1 MPIVKGGEA
10 TMMEENEFYA
20 IETFGSTGRGIVRD
34 DMDTSH
40 YMKNFDAPFVPLR
53 LQASQKLLGTV
64 NKNFGT
70 LAFCKRWLDRLGAT
84 KYQMALKDLCDK
96 GKFLVFQEYILFI
109 SILIYLLFIHI
120 QEFLTRTH
128 HYVILKDVILHSLS
142 TLLYLD
148 QHARKS
154 LAKEMIINITKCHN
168 VTL

>member
-1 MPIVKGGEA
+1 MLDQKYYEKSWDYSSLKFRDLVTLMHLSSRDKRLISIVLLYIFIYIYNVSLGIHAGKTVPIVKGGDQ
-10 TMMEENEFYA
+10 TIMEEDEFYA

-96 GKFLVFQEYILFI
+96 GKCF
-109 SILIYLLFIHI
+109 H
-120 QEFLTRTH
+120 LT
-128 HYVILKDVILHSLS
+128 
-142 TLLYLD
+142 
-148 QHARKS
+148 
-154 LAKEMIINITKCHN
+154 
-168 VTL
+168 

>member
-53 LQASQKLLGTV
+53 LQASNKLLGTV

-96 GKFLVFQEYILFI
+96 GKFLIVFDI
-109 SILIYLLFIHI
+109 SIMYYFIWLVIKLSLLIIY
-120 QEFLTRTH
+120 R
-128 HYVILKDVILHSLS
+128 YS
-142 TLLYLD
+142 
-148 QHARKS
+148 
-154 LAKEMIINITKCHN
+154 
-168 VTL
+168 

>member
-1 MPIVKGGEA
+1 
-10 TMMEENEFYA
+10 MMEENEFYA

-40 YMKNFDAPFVPLR
+40 YMKNFDAPYVPLR

-96 GKFLVFQEYILFI
+96 GKFLYFPKTKYTINITLLIEYNI
-109 SILIYLLFIHI
+109 SFS
-120 QEFLTRTH
+120 QEFLTPIH
-128 HYVILKDVILHSLS
+128 HYVTSKAVIQLSLN
-142 TLLYLD
+142 TQLYLD

-154 LAKEMIINITKCHN
+154 
-168 VTL
+168 

>member
-1 MPIVKGGEA
+1 MIIKFYTTYFFIGIHAGKTVPIVKGGEA

-40 YMKNFDAPFVPLR
+40 YMKNFDAPYVPLR

-96 GKFLVFQEYILFI
+96 GM
-109 SILIYLLFIHI
+109 
-120 QEFLTRTH
+120 
-128 HYVILKDVILHSLS
+128 
-142 TLLYLD
+142 LLYLS
-148 QHARKS
+148 KKNS
-154 LAKEMIINITKCHN
+154 KFYYFFINYM
-168 VTL
+168 